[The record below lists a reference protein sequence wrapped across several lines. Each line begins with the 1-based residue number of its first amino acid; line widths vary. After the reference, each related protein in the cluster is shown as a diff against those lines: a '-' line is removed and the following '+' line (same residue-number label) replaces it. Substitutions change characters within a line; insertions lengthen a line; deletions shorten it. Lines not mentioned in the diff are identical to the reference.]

1 MVNDIRNRRMPRI
14 GEGGGI
20 WSFIHIDDATRLTF
34 AALTRGVPGIY
45 NIVDD
50 DPAPVSQWLPALAEA
65 LGAKPPRR
73 VPAWLA
79 RIFGDAVVVMTE
91 ARGASNAKTKAIFV
105 SDLTW
110 PSRREG
116 FRRGLCDF
124 AQTQLR

>member
-50 DPAPVSQWLPALAEA
+50 ILLRYRSGRLPWPKRL
-65 LGAKPPRR
+65 
-73 VPAWLA
+73 V
-79 RIFGDAVVVMTE
+79 
-91 ARGASNAKTKAIFV
+91 
-105 SDLTW
+105 
-110 PSRREG
+110 PSRHAG
-116 FRRGLCDF
+116 SQRGSLAF
-124 AQTQLR
+124 LAMPLSS